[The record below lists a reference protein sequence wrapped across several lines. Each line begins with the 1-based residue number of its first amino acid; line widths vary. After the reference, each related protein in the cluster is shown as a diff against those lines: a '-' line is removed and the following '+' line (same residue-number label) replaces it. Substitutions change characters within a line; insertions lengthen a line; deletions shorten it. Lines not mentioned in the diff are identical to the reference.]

1 MHKQNLLTI
10 TLIVTGLALNPVM
23 AESELRTVTKSINV
37 NHTVISSI
45 SSILHNRG
53 LDADAAD
60 ALATS
65 LVSEEDEIFFAM
77 LIEKLEVENIVNK
90 SDVLAYL
97 SDVALHRQT
106 FDFHSYDQLI
116 GMVSKIKKKS
126 LDNNTLAQLR
136 LITQQNVSM
145 LA

>member
-23 AESELRTVTKSINV
+23 AENELRTVSTSVNV

-45 SSILHNRG
+45 SSILHKRG

-60 ALATS
+60 ALAANF
-65 LVSEEDEIFFAM
+65 VSVEDEILLAM
-77 LIEKLEVENIVNK
+77 LIEKLEAENIVNK

-97 SDVALHRQT
+97 SDAALHRQT
-106 FDFHSYDQLI
+106 FDFHSYDHLI
-116 GMVSKIKKKS
+116 GMVSKLTQKS

-136 LITQQNVSM
+136 LITKQNASM